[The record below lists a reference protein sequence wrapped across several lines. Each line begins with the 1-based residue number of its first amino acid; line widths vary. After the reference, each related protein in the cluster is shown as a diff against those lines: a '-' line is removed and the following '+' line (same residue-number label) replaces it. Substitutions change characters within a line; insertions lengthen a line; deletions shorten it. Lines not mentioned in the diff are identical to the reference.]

1 MNKALALALALT
13 VPTLTGPALAAVPTS
28 LTVWLPEQ
36 GQTATLSAAGLVAAD
51 GGRIVLNRPAY
62 DLPVERPI
70 SGGFVRLTPA
80 GKTNPARLEVVQGGK
95 VTASR
100 TFPEARYG
108 VGLQGTERGPCVSST
123 ETDSDKSIT
132 RCFAPDLKT
141 EWAKLDWT
149 LNITRDGTA
158 AYFYDTAKT
167 GNGAA
172 SPYSPD
178 LHVIRQNLGTG
189 EQTPLTYRVP
199 LNDEELKY
207 HQGLAETY
215 DASDSIAFAAE
226 LPGGRFVLCAST
238 TMPKS
243 GCRLDVVDRDLRR
256 LFTVQG
262 AAYNL
267 FPWASANGKRLYAMG
282 NTLQVWDAQ
291 TGKRLSSIHD
301 SLWEKNRQI
310 PLNAYLTPDGTQAA
324 ILTAGIKN
332 GWPDSNK
339 MTAYLYRLSD
349 SKLLG
354 SFAVKP

>member
-1 MNKALALALALT
+1 MLRTAFVLT
-13 VPTLTGPALAAVPTS
+13 AGLLSAALAASNS

-36 GQTATLSAAGLVAAD
+36 GQTATLSSQGLTAAD

-62 DLPVERPI
+62 DLPFERPI
-70 SGGFVRLTPA
+70 SGGFVRLSPA
-80 GKTNPARLEVVQGGK
+80 GKTGPARLEVVQGGK

-108 VGLQGTERGPCVSST
+108 ARLQGTERGPCVSST

-141 EWAKLDWT
+141 EWVKLPGQPFLSASGKVAYTVLTDWK
-149 LNITRDGTA
+149 LEKPAGD
-158 AYFYDTAKT
+158 DV
-167 GNGAA
+167 
-172 SPYSPD
+172 D
-178 LHVIRQNLGTG
+178 VIRRDLNTG
-189 EQTPLTYRVP
+189 EEVTLSYRVP
-199 LNDEELKY
+199 LPGQTLVVPSGMSDPIDRRATL
-207 HQGLAETY
+207 GL
-215 DASDSIAFAAE
+215 AAE
-226 LPGGRFVLCAST
+226 LPGERYLVCAST
-238 TMPKS
+238 TIPKDP
-243 GCRLDVVDRDLRR
+243 CRLDIVDRDFKKL
-256 LFTVQG
+256 LSLQG
-262 AAYNL
+262 NAYIHL
-267 FPWASANGKRLYAMG
+267 PQATKDGSKVFYLG
-282 NTLQVWDAQ
+282 NTLQVWDAT

-301 SLWEKNRQI
+301 PLWEKNRQI
-310 PLNAYLTPDGTQAA
+310 PLHAYLTPDSTQAA